1 VGSDLNLDVD
11 VDLDFD
17 LDVDLDL
24 DFDLDPRAG
33 SWSRTRSRTRT
44 RTTTTTT
51 SLVLAGAL
59 LLAACAGAQ
68 RPAASSPVAPPT
80 AAATLDPQ
88 QTATAP
94 RLEFPPEEVK
104 VSRLDLEL
112 EGKNDSELF
121 ALGTA
126 AFGGADYARAATA
139 FARLADL
146 FPQSRHEAAA
156 LFNAGLAYER
166 IEEWR
171 LALERFRTLERKYDG
186 PDAVEASFRVA
197 ECQYHLHELADSHA
211 TLDRLAARPGLSP
224 GDRVRALAQRGI
236 VELEEGKAE
245 DAERSLRLALSVY
258 RAASE
263 EERLDEHYA
272 AQAQYYL
279 GEVYREWF
287 RALPLDPSKGDD
299 AALQRDLEQKAEM
312 LLSAQGHY
320 LRAIRMGNDRWAV
333 ASGFRI
339 GELYDELRAQLLD
352 APLPPSLDAEHQAAY
367 RSELR
372 KRVRVLAAKAIT
384 AYESTLSRA
393 SRSGVDDLRFLAE
406 AQVSL
411 GRLKAA
417 LAEE

>member
-1 VGSDLNLDVD
+1 LNLR
-11 VDLDFD
+11 
-17 LDVDLDL
+17 
-24 DFDLDPRAG
+24 P
-33 SWSRTRSRTRT
+33 
-44 RTTTTTT
+44 
-51 SLVLAGAL
+51 VLLAAL
-59 LLAACAGAQ
+59 LLSACAGAQ
-68 RPAASSPVAPPT
+68 RPGSAAPAP
-80 AAATLDPQ
+80 AAALEPQ
-88 QTATAP
+88 QAATTP

-112 EGKNDSELF
+112 EGKNDAELF

-126 AFGGADYARAATA
+126 AFGSADYARAAAA

-146 FPQSRHEAAA
+146 FPRSGHEPAA

-166 IEEWR
+166 IDEWR

-197 ECQYHLHELADSHA
+197 ECQYHLGELADA
-211 TLDRLAARPGLSP
+211 RAALDRLAARPDLSP
-224 GDRVRALAQRGI
+224 ADRVRALAQRGI
-236 VELEEGKAE
+236 VELEDGKAE
-245 DAERSLRLALSVY
+245 DAERTLRLALSTY
-258 RAASE
+258 RSASE
-263 EERLDEHYA
+263 EERLDEHFA

-279 GEVYREWF
+279 GEVYRQWF

-299 AALQRDLEQKAEM
+299 AVLQRDLEQKAEM

-320 LRAIRMGNDRWAV
+320 LRTIRMGNDRWAV

-339 GELYDELRAQLLD
+339 GELYDELRSQLLD
-352 APLPPSLDAEHQAAY
+352 APPPPGLDAEHQAAY

-393 SRSGVDDLRFLAE
+393 ARSGVDDLRFLSD
-406 AQVSL
+406 AQASL